1 MITRPGK
8 VALEDEVPKAVTK
21 TLAMLAM
28 KRKGRERVR
37 SPEMSF
43 IILLKNLI
51 RWIWFDSLD
60 TLIMLIGNGNAS
72 FI

>member
-43 IILLKNLI
+43 YK
-51 RWIWFDSLD
+51 
-60 TLIMLIGNGNAS
+60 
-72 FI
+72 

>member
-43 IILLKNLI
+43 YNFVKKKNI
-51 RWIWFDSLD
+51 YWIWF
-60 TLIMLIGNGNAS
+60 G
-72 FI
+72 

>member
-37 SPEMSF
+37 SPEISF
-43 IILLKNLI
+43 YNFVKT
-51 RWIWFDSLD
+51 RSSVHWIWFDSLD
-60 TLIMLIGNGNAS
+60 TLIMLIGNGNA
-72 FI
+72 